1 MTQNQEMPT
10 IERAN
15 VSLTGDNAKLIRQL
29 QAMLQVKHE
38 PVNISLTDVVVVA
51 LTKLKTELDTTV

>member
-1 MTQNQEMPT
+1 MTQNQDVPT
-10 IERAN
+10 LERAN

-51 LTKLKTELDTTV
+51 LTKLKTELDATV

>member
-1 MTQNQEMPT
+1 MAQNQEIPT
-10 IERAN
+10 LDRAN

-51 LTKLKTELDTTV
+51 LTKLKTELDATV

>member
-1 MTQNQEMPT
+1 MTQNQEIPT
-10 IERAN
+10 NDRAN

-29 QAMLQVKHE
+29 QAILQVKHE

-51 LTKLKTELDTTV
+51 LTKLKTELDATV